1 MKYLKNIKN
10 YKDLKEKYRNA
21 IKANHPDNG
30 GNLEA
35 MQEVN
40 AEYEILFR
48 IWKDKAEK
56 AGNLDEEEK
65 AETAKSTRRHFYT
78 ANGWEGS
85 RYDSN
90 LTLKEIAK
98 IVRGYVKEKYP
109 TTKWSIRTHY
119 ASMCQSLSVDLLEFP
134 EKMWYTAEDLA
145 NYAHMER
152 RATYNGKEFDT
163 FTDEAQQ
170 LFRKL
175 SANGFLSDSWSCE
188 DFRGAYA
195 KAMEQSPSFYGL
207 ETEYFSAVIAD
218 VNAFIASYN
227 YDDSDIMTDYF
238 DVNFYG
244 GKVDASHC
252 KQVEKVARIK
262 NQDNRPTATATER
275 KQAEP
280 EQLETSGK
288 PYTIEERT
296 HTKTGATIY
305 CVKWL
310 ETLDRN
316 EYLALNA
323 KIKSIG
329 GYYSKFTHS
338 FVFSEEPSAKL
349 AQIA

>member
-1 MKYLKNIKN
+1 MKHLTSINS
-10 YKDLKEKYRNA
+10 YKDLKEKYRKA

-30 GNLEA
+30 GNLET
-35 MQEVN
+35 MQEIN
-40 AEYEILFR
+40 AEYEILFK

-65 AETAKSTRRHFYT
+65 AETARSTRRHFYT

-152 RATYNGKEFDT
+152 HTSYNGKEYDT
-163 FTDEAQQ
+163 FTDEAQR

-175 SANGFLSDSWSCE
+175 CANDYLADSWSCE
-188 DFRGAYA
+188 EFQEAYR
-195 KAMEQSPSFYGL
+195 KAMEDFPSFYGL
-207 ETEYFSAVIAD
+207 ETEYFSAIVAD
-218 VNAFIASYN
+218 VNAFVASYN
-227 YDDSDIMTDYF
+227 YDDCDSMTDYF
-238 DVNFYG
+238 DVNFYD
-244 GKVDASHC
+244 GKVDTSHC

-262 NQDNRPTATATER
+262 NNDNRPTTTNEQ
-275 KQAEP
+275 KTTP
-280 EQLETSGK
+280 EQIETSEK
-288 PYTIEERT
+288 PYGIEERT

-310 ETLDRN
+310 ESLDR
-316 EYLALNA
+316 ESYLALNA

-338 FVFSEEPSAKL
+338 FIFNEEPSAKL